1 MKTDE
6 LKAVALRYPE
16 WADAPF
22 ISAKAK
28 GHAASQL
35 LKIADENGIPV
46 VQNAEMADVLSVQN
60 AGQLIPEESYAA
72 IAAVFA
78 FIAKLN

>member
-1 MKTDE
+1 MKTNA

-16 WADAPF
+16 WSDAPF
-22 ISAKAK
+22 ISANAK
-28 GHAASQL
+28 GYAAEQL

-60 AGQLIPEESYAA
+60 VGQFIPEETYSA

-78 FIAKLN
+78 FIAKIN

>member
-28 GHAASQL
+28 GHAARQL

-46 VQNAEMADVLSVQN
+46 VQNAEMADVLSLQN